1 MSAALS
7 VMDTVAVAPVLEAFG
22 LSVATFYRRRKLKP
36 TVPARARSPRALSE
50 AERTAVL
57 QVLHEPRFVDQAPA
71 EVYAT
76 LLDEKRYLCS
86 ERTMYRVLAD
96 NAEVRE
102 RRSQV
107 RHPEYKKPEL
117 LATGPNQ
124 VWSWDITKLK
134 TQEKWVYLYLYVILD
149 IFSRYVVGWLL
160 AERENGGLA
169 AKLLQETYDKQG
181 VRPGQVILHA
191 DRGSPM
197 KAKPMV
203 QLMANLDVGRSHG
216 RPHVSDDNPFS
227 EAQFRTLKYRAGFP
241 GKFGGLAHGLSYTR
255 AFFPWYNDEHHHSG
269 IAYLTPA
276 DVHHGRVDDVL
287 RRRQLALDVA
297 FAAHPERF
305 VRKPPAPLFLP
316 GAVYINPPKTSATDA
331 DGGEASPPAGP
342 PAGPLSLPASVAAEH
357 RGTALVAH

>member
-1 MSAALS
+1 MSAALA
-7 VMDTVAVAPVLEAFG
+7 VMDTTAVTPVLRAIG
-22 LSVATFYRRRKLKP
+22 LSVATFYRRRKPKAP
-36 TVPARARSPRALSE
+36 TPPRAGSPRALSE

-57 QVLHEPRFVDQAPA
+57 EVLHEPRFVDQAPA

-86 ERTMYRVLAD
+86 ERTMYRVLDD

-102 RRSQV
+102 RRRQA

-134 TQEKWVYLYLYVILD
+134 TLEKWAYLYLYVILD

-169 AKLLQETYDKQG
+169 AKLLQQTYDKQG

-203 QLMANLDVGRSHG
+203 QLMANLDVGRSHS
-216 RPHVSDDNPFS
+216 RPHVSDDNPYS
-227 EAQFRTLKYRAGFP
+227 EAQFRTLKYQAGFP
-241 GKFGGLAHGLSYTR
+241 EKFSGLADGLSYAR

-269 IAYLTPA
+269 LEMHTPA
-276 DVHHGRVDDVL
+276 DVHFGRADQRTQERQQVL
-287 RRRQLALDVA
+287 DKA
-297 FAAHPERF
+297 FESRPERF
-305 VRKPPAPLFLP
+305 PHGRPLAKLPPSAVWIIKPELQAAP
-316 GAVYINPPKTSATDA
+316 T
-331 DGGEASPPAGP
+331 
-342 PAGPLSLPASVAAEH
+342 SLPTTH
-357 RGTALVAH
+357 

>member
-1 MSAALS
+1 MSAALA
-7 VMDTVAVAPVLEAFG
+7 VMDTTAVTPVLRAIG
-22 LSVATFYRRRKLKP
+22 LSVATFYRRRKPKAP
-36 TVPARARSPRALSE
+36 TPPRAGSPRALSE

-57 QVLHEPRFVDQAPA
+57 EVLHEPRFVDQAPA

-86 ERTMYRVLAD
+86 ERTMYRVLDD

-102 RRSQV
+102 RRRQA

-134 TQEKWVYLYLYVILD
+134 TLEKWAYLYLYVILD

-169 AKLLQETYDKQG
+169 AKLLQQTYDKQG

-203 QLMANLDVGRSHG
+203 QLMANLDVGRSHS
-216 RPHVSDDNPFS
+216 RPHVSDDNPYS
-227 EAQFRTLKYRAGFP
+227 EAQFRTLKYQAGFP
-241 GKFGGLAHGLSYTR
+241 EKFSGLADGLSYAR

-276 DVHHGRVDDVL
+276 DVHYGRVEEVL
-287 RRRQLALDVA
+287 TRRQRVLDLAYA
-297 FAAHPERF
+297 THPERF
-305 VRKPPAPLFLP
+305 VRKPPAPLLLP
-316 GAVYINPPKTSATDA
+316 RAVYINPPSTPDA
-331 DGGEASPPAGP
+331 DEAGSPAPEA
-342 PAGPLSLPASVAAEH
+342 PLVLLPSVAAAP
-357 RGTALVAH
+357 RGTALVPH